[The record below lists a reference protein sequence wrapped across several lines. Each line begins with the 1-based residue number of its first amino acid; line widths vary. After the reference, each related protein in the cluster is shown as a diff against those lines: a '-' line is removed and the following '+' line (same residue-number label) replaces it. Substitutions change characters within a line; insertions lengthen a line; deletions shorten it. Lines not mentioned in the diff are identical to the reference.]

1 MHTTTTTTT
10 TRPPT
15 MTVHGIAE
23 RLTEMADRLD
33 RHAGTRPNGE
43 LRSYDR
49 LDALALRNI
58 AAELI
63 AHGSIR
69 RPTPYSMGD

>member
-1 MHTTTTTTT
+1 MDTTNA
-10 TRPPT
+10 RPAPT

-23 RLTEMADRLD
+23 RLAEMADRLD

-43 LRSYDR
+43 LRAYDR

-58 AAELI
+58 AAELV

-69 RPTPYSMGD
+69 RPTPYSVGD